1 MADSIKSK
9 KLTRHEIREGA
20 LLLLYQAELCDAEI
34 SEIVSECE
42 EAFGFEAN
50 AAILKLAE
58 SVRENTAAIDE
69 IISKYSQT
77 RKVERIPKINLVIT
91 RMGLYEM
98 VFLPEIPDKVAM
110 NEAIEL
116 SKEYAYEPDS
126 KFISGLLGNYYRDKN
141 NEQ

>member
-1 MADSIKSK
+1 MPDNK

-20 LLLLYQAELCDAEI
+20 LLLLYQVELTDTELSDVI
-34 SEIVSECE
+34 EECT
-42 EAFGFEAN
+42 EAFGLETNTAM
-50 AAILKLAE
+50 LKLAE
-58 SVRENTAAIDE
+58 GIIENKTALDE

-77 RKVERIPKINLVIT
+77 RKVERIPKINLVIM

-98 VFLPEIPDKVAM
+98 DFLPDIPDKVAM

-116 SKEYAYEPDS
+116 SKEYADQPDS
-126 KFISGLLGNYYRDKN
+126 KLISGLLGNYYRDKY